1 MAWMNWTDRAL
12 QGLVGVVVVAL
23 VAGGL
28 WLRLFCL
35 ETVPLLTSDE
45 AYYGLQTW
53 RLLHGEPFELRT
65 TSGNLLSP
73 LFVITQAPILAWK
86 GPTIWAVRLP
96 AALAG
101 LAAVALAYR
110 LGRRMMGVEGGLL
123 ASVGL
128 MSLPAAVQFSRYGCE
143 FSQTP
148 LVGLVAAS
156 LAWSARAGCFWGWV
170 GFGVLVHPTNILLIP
185 LFLPLLAVRAAMA
198 GPRALRGAAMRS
210 VAGALCIVPAFSWWI
225 LGNPNVG
232 SHAGDPRALGA
243 FIDSFGRFVTFT
255 NLGETDEAA
264 LSRHAWWFRL
274 SVGGLLV
281 AGTVALA
288 RRRRWDLL
296 AMVVGGLLGL
306 IAFDLAAGAKVL
318 SSAVMRYGAVLIA
331 PTVLVAASLVVALF
345 PAGSAPRVRR
355 SRWASLAAVMAL
367 GGWASLWSTAEH
379 GIRPLLGEHPGRW
392 TQFRS
397 QDPYSEAAQVIRR
410 DLRNRGEQGGP
421 TIVAQDVFVNGLQ
434 YEYLM
439 ANTDVRVDPMFT
451 LFEVW
456 VMRQRP
462 DGGAPEVE
470 ARLSRM
476 LQVLEAGGY
485 AVAESG
491 SLRERGGGMIA
502 EAIASRHEPARVR
515 RWEVEGQEVYRLEPP
530 PHRIADGSSN
540 EARR

>member
-1 MAWMNWTDRAL
+1 MNWTDRAL
-12 QGLVGVVVVAL
+12 QGLVAVVVVA
-23 VAGGL
+23 VAAGGL
-28 WLRLFCL
+28 WLRLFRL
-35 ETVPLLTSDE
+35 ESVPLPTSDE

-53 RLLHGEPFELRT
+53 RMLHGDPFEVRT

-73 LFVITQAPILAWK
+73 LFVITQAPILAWG
-86 GPTIWAVRLP
+86 GPTVWALRLP

-101 LAAVALAYR
+101 LAAVAVAYR
-110 LGRRMMGVEGGLL
+110 LGRRMMGVEGGVL
-123 ASVGL
+123 ASLGL
-128 MSLPAAVQFSRYGCE
+128 LSLPVAVLFSRYGCE

-225 LGNPNVG
+225 LGNPNVD
-232 SHAGDPRALGA
+232 SHSADPRGLGA
-243 FIDSFGRFVTFT
+243 FVDSFGRFLTFT
-255 NLGETDEAA
+255 DLGQADEQAP
-264 LSRHAWWFRL
+264 SRQAWWFRL
-274 SVGGLLV
+274 SAGGLLV
-281 AGTVALA
+281 AGAAALA

-296 AMVVGGLLGL
+296 AMVAGGLAGL
-306 IAFDLAAGAKVL
+306 VAFDLAAGARVL
-318 SSAVMRYGAVLIA
+318 NSAVMRYGAVLIA
-331 PTVLVAASLVVALF
+331 PTALVAASLVSALL
-345 PAGSAPRVRR
+345 PPGPAPRARR
-355 SRWASLAAVMAL
+355 IRWAALAALLAI
-367 GGWASLWSTAEH
+367 GGGASLWSAAWN
-379 GIRPLLGEHPGRW
+379 GIRPSIGPEAEPWAR
-392 TQFRS
+392 FRS
-397 QDPYSEAAQVIRR
+397 RDPYSAAAQVIRR
-410 DLRNRGEQGGP
+410 DLKGRGNPGGP
-421 TIVAQDVFVNGLQ
+421 TVVAQDLFVNGLQ

-439 ANTDVRVDPMFT
+439 GNLGVEVDPMFT

-462 DGGAPEVE
+462 DGDAPEVE

-476 LQVLEAGGY
+476 LEALEAGGY

-502 EAIASRHEPARVR
+502 EAIAARYEPARVR
-515 RWEVEGQEVYRLEPP
+515 RWEVDGQEVYRLEPP
-530 PHRIADGSSN
+530 PGRVAGVGPGGV
-540 EARR
+540 RR